1 MVEKRNRSL
10 MKSITKILHSIRQG
24 DQDAGVELIHLVY
37 EELRM
42 LARQKMLGEPRNHT
56 LQATALV
63 HEAWLRMNSSQ
74 EQSWDSRAHFFS
86 AAAEAMRRILIES
99 ARKKLSLK
107 RGGDV
112 KLESLD
118 DSEIPEMENT
128 EEMFAVHEA
137 LDNLAL
143 EDKTAADLV
152 KLRYFVGMNMAEA
165 AASLGLKKR
174 STEAL
179 WTYAKAWLHREISR
193 KMN

>member
-1 MVEKRNRSL
+1 
-10 MKSITKILHSIRQG
+10 
-24 DQDAGVELIHLVY
+24 
-37 EELRM
+37 
-42 LARQKMLGEPRNHT
+42 
-56 LQATALV
+56 
-63 HEAWLRMNSSQ
+63 
-74 EQSWDSRAHFFS
+74 
-86 AAAEAMRRILIES
+86 
-99 ARKKLSLK
+99 
-107 RGGDV
+107 
-112 KLESLD
+112 
-118 DSEIPEMENT
+118 
-128 EEMFAVHEA
+128 MFAVHEA